1 VKRVTNRIGGREMY
15 RMSVVM
21 RVWSLMLIVWAAVAA
36 VQGRDSAM
44 FFAVLA
50 VYSRLVSIDVGRRK
64 E

>member
-1 VKRVTNRIGGREMY
+1 MY